1 MPFNPFQYDWNAPF
15 RQAAARPQA
24 PQTGL
29 TLADLWA
36 PSPRPQY
43 PDAPEPYGSYSDL
56 GEEAKK
62 NLRREAILRAAM
74 ALGGD
79 PGHIGS
85 NLAQAASS
93 VGGWK
98 EEQLDAAR
106 SRQKEDYA
114 LGSRQ
119 AEFQADREKYDRE
132 DVQRKVKAQGALQ
145 AVQAVID
152 AEPEW
157 GARAEAAARAGDF
170 DSLDKMLGDAEKRR
184 QIRASGGDPDDPL
197 WDDRAKADME
207 EKRKREH
214 EAWLRKEG
222 LGSYY
227 DEPTDLNEIE
237 AKSAAAARGQ
247 HSVWGDRNSGGP
259 GGEGAVPRLL
269 EHGDVPYQYSYDPAT
284 GSYTGR
290 PVPGAPPAA
299 PHWTKVEDAQRQE
312 SFFYD
317 PASGAIKPAP
327 SGLKKTLEDLETK
340 VFAGRGNKG
349 LTNEEKAVV
358 EKQWRQGA
366 TPMLESDTVRF
377 VEQNLGRRLTAEDR
391 NQIRLKWKQGTRAGV
406 IVQQMKRPKPPAPG
420 APTQG
425 NVRSPAP
432 QRQQSAIPPP
442 LRREPVSDRDKQDL
456 RAEVDARFAALSP
469 EKREEKYRA
478 ALRLLEQGA

>member
-1 MPFNPFQYDWNAPF
+1 MATNFFSWDWQEPF
-15 RQAAARPQA
+15 RQAAPRPQA

-43 PDAPEPYGSYSDL
+43 PDAPKPYGSYSEL
-56 GEEAKK
+56 GDEAKK
-62 NLRREAILRAAM
+62 NLRRETILRAAM

-79 PGHIGS
+79 PGRIGS
-85 NLAQAASS
+85 NLAQAAAS

-98 EEQLDAAR
+98 EEQLEAAR
-106 SRQKEDYA
+106 QRQQQDYA
-114 LGSRQ
+114 LASRQ
-119 AEFQADREKYDRE
+119 AEFEADREKYVRE
-132 DVQRKVKAQGALQ
+132 DAQRKVKAQGALQ

-170 DSLDKMLGDAEKRR
+170 DSLDKMLGEAEKRR

-197 WDDRAKADME
+197 WDDRAKSEME

-214 EAWLRKEG
+214 EAWLKEKG
-222 LGSYY
+222 LGTYY
-227 DEPTDLNEIE
+227 DEPTDLSEIE

-247 HSVWGDRNSGGP
+247 RSVWGDRNSGGP

-269 EHGDVPYQYSYDPAT
+269 EHGDVPYQYSYDPET
-284 GSYTGR
+284 GSYTGS
-290 PVPGAPPAA
+290 PVPGAPKPA
-299 PHWTKVEDAQRQE
+299 PKWEKVEDLEKRE
-312 SFFYD
+312 TFFYD
-317 PASGAIKPAP
+317 PVSGATKPAP
-327 SGLKKTLEDLETK
+327 RSLGKVLDDVEVK
-340 VFAGRGNKG
+340 VFQQRGGKG
-349 LTNEEKAVV
+349 LTDEEKRVI

-366 TPMLESDTVRF
+366 APMLESETVRF

-391 NQIRLKWKQGTRAGV
+391 NLIRLKWKQGTRAGL

-432 QRQQSAIPPP
+432 KRNQAALPPP

-456 RAEVDARFAALSP
+456 RAEVDARFAALTP
-469 EKREEKYRA
+469 EQREEKYRQ

>member
-1 MPFNPFQYDWNAPF
+1 MAFSPFQYDWNAPF

-43 PDAPEPYGSYSDL
+43 PDAPKPYGSYDEL

-79 PGHIGS
+79 PGRIGS

-93 VGGWK
+93 VGDWK
-98 EEQLDAAR
+98 EGQLDDAR
-106 SRQKEDYA
+106 QRQQQDYA
-114 LGSRQ
+114 LASRQ
-119 AEFQADREKYDRE
+119 AEFEADREKYDRE
-132 DVQRKVKAQGALQ
+132 DVKRKTEAQGALQ

-170 DSLDKMLGDAEKRR
+170 DSLDKMLGEAEKRR

-197 WDDRAKADME
+197 WDDRAKSEME

-214 EAWLRKEG
+214 EEWLREKG

-227 DEPTDLNEIE
+227 DEPTDLSEIE

-247 HSVWGDRNSGGP
+247 HSVWGDRNGGGP

-269 EHGDVPYQYSYDPAT
+269 EHGDVPYQYSYDEAT
-284 GSYTGR
+284 GTYTGR
-290 PVPGAPPAA
+290 PVPGAPKPA
-299 PHWTKVEDAQRQE
+299 PKWTKIEDPAKQE
-312 SFFYD
+312 TFFYD
-317 PASGAIKPAP
+317 PTTGAVKPAP
-327 SGLKKTLEDLETK
+327 QGVNRTFDVLEEK
-340 VFAGRGNKG
+340 HKRA
-349 LTNEEKAVV
+349 LTNEEKVVV

-377 VEQNLGRRLTAEDR
+377 VEQSLGRRLTAEDR
-391 NQIRLKWKQGTRAGV
+391 NLIRLKWKQGARAGL

-432 QRQQSAIPPP
+432 QRKQSAIPPP
-442 LRREPVSDRDKQDL
+442 LRREAVSDKDRQDL

-469 EKREEKYRA
+469 EKREEKYQA

>member
-1 MPFNPFQYDWNAPF
+1 MATDFFSWDWQEPF
-15 RQAAARPQA
+15 RRAAAQRPR
-24 PQTGL
+24 TGL
-29 TLADLWA
+29 TLADLWS

-43 PDAPEPYGSYSDL
+43 PDAPKPYESYGDL
-56 GEEAKK
+56 GPDAKK
-62 NLRREAILRAAM
+62 ALRREAILRAAM

-79 PGHIGS
+79 PGRIGS
-85 NLAQAASS
+85 NLAAAAQS
-93 VGGWK
+93 VGDWK
-98 EEQLDAAR
+98 QGELDAAR
-106 SRQKEDYA
+106 QRQQQDYA
-114 LGSRQ
+114 LASRQ
-119 AEFQADREKYDRE
+119 AEFEADREKYDRE
-132 DVQRKVKAQGALQ
+132 DSRRKVEAQGALQ

-170 DSLDKMLGDAEKRR
+170 DSLDKMLAEAEKRR

-197 WDDRAKADME
+197 WDDREKAE
-207 EKRKREH
+207 LAEKQKREH
-214 EAWLRKEG
+214 EEWLKKSG

-227 DEPTDLNEIE
+227 EKPQPTLEEIE

-247 HSVWGDRNSGGP
+247 RSVWGGGGRSGP

-284 GSYTGR
+284 GTYTGR
-290 PVPGAPPAA
+290 PVPGAPPAT
-299 PHWTKVEDAQRQE
+299 PHWTKIEDPAKQE
-312 SFFYD
+312 TFFYD
-317 PASGAIKPAP
+317 PNTGATKPAP
-327 SGLKKTLEDLETK
+327 QGVGRTFDMLEERHK
-340 VFAGRGNKG
+340 RA
-349 LTNEEKAVV
+349 LTDEEKAVV

-366 TPMLESDTVRF
+366 TPMLQRETIGF
-377 VEQNLGRRLTAEDR
+377 VEQNLGRRLSAKER
-391 NQIRLKWKQGTRAGV
+391 NEVAAKWKQGVRAGV

-432 QRQQSAIPPP
+432 QRSQAALPPP
-442 LRREPVSDRDKQDL
+442 LRREPVSDKDRQDL

-469 EKREEKYRA
+469 EEREKKYQQ